1 MQIRPGIIIAVIAV
15 FGVLFGGRYLGWF
28 GAKPKEVAV
37 ETTAAE
43 PATETKPAPI
53 EIEPSV
59 PRTTDRTPTPA
70 AKLPPTVTTP
80 AQLTVPA
87 AIPEDANAKIADWEQ
102 RIDDVLTGQEDEA
115 LKAKKLLDVFDR
127 LPEDG
132 QVEAAQ
138 HISNLLPDE
147 QYAEL
152 AKRLK
157 DPKTPEAV
165 LEVLMT
171 DVLNRPNQLKLDT
184 LFDVARTTGHP
195 KATEALDVLEVFL
208 DDVDWDA
215 VKSTGN
221 WEPVRAEKDKWLK
234 ENPDQE

>member
-1 MQIRPGIIIAVIAV
+1 MQIRPGIIITVIAV
-15 FGVLFGGRYLGWF
+15 FGILFGGRYLGWF
-28 GAKPKEVAV
+28 GSKPKEVAV
-37 ETTAAE
+37 ETSSAE
-43 PATETKPAPI
+43 PSPGTRPAPI

-59 PRTTDRTPTPA
+59 PRSTDRVPTA
-70 AKLPPTVTTP
+70 NARLPRPTATVAP
-80 AQLTVPA
+80 SQPTVPA
-87 AIPEDANAKIADWEQ
+87 EDPNAKIVDWEQ
-102 RIDDVLTGQEDEA
+102 KIDDVLTGQEDEA
-115 LKAKKLLDVFDR
+115 LKARKLLDVFDR

-184 LFDVARTTGHP
+184 LFEVARAPGHP
-195 KATEALDVLEVFL
+195 KGEEARDVLEVFL

-221 WEPVRAEKDKWLK
+221 WELVRTEKDKWLK

>member
-1 MQIRPGIIIAVIAV
+1 MQIRPGIIIAVIAM

-28 GAKPKEVAV
+28 GGKPKEVAV
-37 ETTAAE
+37 ETAPAE
-43 PATETKPAPI
+43 PEPEPRPAPI
-53 EIEPSV
+53 EIEPSRPLPSDRV
-59 PRTTDRTPTPA
+59 PGPNARVAANRVVPTPA
-70 AKLPPTVTTP
+70 PVAP
-80 AQLTVPA
+80 VPV
-87 AIPEDANAKIADWEQ
+87 EDPNAKIADWEQ

-115 LKAKKLLDVFDR
+115 LKARKLLDVFDR
-127 LPEDG
+127 LPPEG

-152 AKRLK
+152 GKRLK
-157 DPKTPEAV
+157 DPKTSEDV

-171 DVLNRPNQLKLDT
+171 DVLNRPNALKLDT
-184 LFDVARTTGHP
+184 LFDVARTPNHP
-195 KATEALDVLEVFL
+195 KGEEARDVLEVFL

-215 VKSTGN
+215 VKATGN
-221 WEPVRAEKDKWLK
+221 WELVRAEKDKWLK

>member
-1 MQIRPGIIIAVIAV
+1 MQIRPGIIITVIAV
-15 FGVLFGGRYLGWF
+15 FGILFGGRYLGWF
-28 GAKPKEVAV
+28 GSKPKEVAV
-37 ETTAAE
+37 GTSPTE
-43 PATETKPAPI
+43 PSPGTRPAPI

-59 PRTTDRTPTPA
+59 PRSTDRVPTA
-70 AKLPPTVTTP
+70 NARLPRPTATVAP
-80 AQLTVPA
+80 SQPTVPA
-87 AIPEDANAKIADWEQ
+87 EDPNAKIVDWEQ
-102 RIDDVLTGQEDEA
+102 KIDDVLTGQEDEA
-115 LKAKKLLDVFDR
+115 LKARKLLDVFDR

-184 LFDVARTTGHP
+184 LFEVARAPGHP
-195 KATEALDVLEVFL
+195 KGEEARDVLEVFL

-221 WEPVRAEKDKWLK
+221 WELVRTEKDKWLK

>member
-1 MQIRPGIIIAVIAV
+1 MQIRPGIIIAVLAV

-28 GAKPKEVAV
+28 GSKPKEVAV
-37 ETTAAE
+37 ETTPAE
-43 PATETKPAPI
+43 PAHETRPAPI

-59 PRTTDRTPTPA
+59 PRTTDRTPTAA
-70 AKLPPTVTTP
+70 AKMPTVSTP
-80 AQLTVPA
+80 AQLTVPTPPA
-87 AIPEDANAKIADWEQ
+87 QEDPNAKIADWEQ

-115 LKAKKLLDVFDR
+115 LKAKKLLAVFDR

-147 QYAEL
+147 EYAEL
-152 AKRLK
+152 GKRLR

-184 LFDVARTTGHP
+184 LFDVARAPGHP
-195 KATEALDVLEVFL
+195 KGEEARDVLEVFL
-208 DDVDWDA
+208 DDVDWEA

-221 WEPVRAEKDKWLK
+221 WELVRTEKDKWLK

>member
-28 GAKPKEVAV
+28 GSKPKEVAV
-37 ETTAAE
+37 ETAPVE

-59 PRTTDRTPTPA
+59 PRMTDRTPTPA
-70 AKLPPTVTTP
+70 AKPPPTVTTP
-80 AQLTVPA
+80 AQLTVPVA
-87 AIPEDANAKIADWEQ
+87 TPEDPNAKIADWEQ

-171 DVLNRPNQLKLDT
+171 DVLNRPNQLKLDA

-221 WEPVRAEKDKWLK
+221 WELVRAEKDKWLK

>member
-1 MQIRPGIIIAVIAV
+1 MQIRPGIIITVIAV
-15 FGVLFGGRYLGWF
+15 FGILFGGRYLGWF
-28 GAKPKEVAV
+28 GSKPKEVAV
-37 ETTAAE
+37 ETTPAE
-43 PATETKPAPI
+43 PSPETRPAPI

-87 AIPEDANAKIADWEQ
+87 ATSGDPNAKIADWEQ

-184 LFDVARTTGHP
+184 LFDVAREPGHP
-195 KATEALDVLEVFL
+195 KGEEARDVLEVFL
-208 DDVDWDA
+208 DDVDWDV

-221 WEPVRAEKDKWLK
+221 WEIVRTEKDKWLK